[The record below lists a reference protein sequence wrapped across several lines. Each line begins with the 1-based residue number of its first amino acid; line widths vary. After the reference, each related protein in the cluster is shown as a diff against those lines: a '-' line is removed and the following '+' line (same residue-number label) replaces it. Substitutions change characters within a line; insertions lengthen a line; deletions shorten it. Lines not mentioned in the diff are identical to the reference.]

1 MSDVIR
7 ITGLTLHGY
16 HGVFDEEKRDGQT
29 FVVDLAME
37 LDAATAGATDALEH
51 TVDYSQVTDAV
62 AGVVTGESVDLI
74 ETLAYRVGNVVLGF
88 SGVAAVEVT
97 IHKPHAPVAHQVTD
111 ISFSTRMVR
120 G

>member
-29 FVVDLAME
+29 FVVDLAIE
-37 LDAATAGATDALEH
+37 LEGQKAGETDALET
-51 TVDYSQVTDAV
+51 TVDYSQVVEA
-62 AGVVTGESVDLI
+62 AASVVTGESVDLI
-74 ETLAYRVGNVVLGF
+74 ETLAYRVGSVVVAYD
-88 SGVAAVEVT
+88 GVVAVDVT
-97 IHKPHAPVAHQVTD
+97 VHKPHAPVGYPVTD
-111 ISFSTRMVR
+111 ISFSTRVVK